1 MGAGCCSTKSKV
13 VHKSPELEWQDM
25 LRSYK
30 LENLVSGSSMKFKE
44 LVYQGIPT
52 HLRWEVWMKL
62 LKVSVS
68 KQEYDDLLQNS
79 THDEQIDKDIHRT
92 FPGNEFI
99 SSESGQKSLKNVLSV
114 LSHTLTEGY
123 WQGMNY
129 IVGLVLIQ
137 SIGNEAE
144 SYFFLKSLFTEFR
157 ANLLFER
164 NFKTLNEMCEKF
176 HKSLETQ
183 DHLLE
188 HTIKTLHLDDHL
200 WVFKWFITMF
210 TYNFNFKTIVRVWDA
225 LLVNDLNFLVS
236 ISVSVALEL
245 SKSFQDKSIET
256 VLALCEKPD
265 IDIDKVLYRANKI
278 KILE

>member
-13 VHKSPELEWQDM
+13 IHKSPELEWGDM

-30 LENLVSGSSMKFKE
+30 LENLVSGSSMKLKE
-44 LVYQGIPT
+44 LVYQGIPS

-114 LSHTLTEGY
+114 LSHTLPEGY

-144 SYFFLKSLFTEFR
+144 SYFFLKNLFTDFQ

-164 NFKTLNEMCEKF
+164 NFKTLNSMCERF
-176 HKSLETQ
+176 HKALETQ
-183 DHLLE
+183 DLPLE
-188 HTIKTLHLDDHL
+188 NSLKTLHLDDHL

-210 TYNFNFKTIVRVWDA
+210 TYNFHHKTILRVWDA
-225 LLVNDLNFLVS
+225 LLVRDLNFLIN

-245 SKSFQDKSIET
+245 SKTIQDKPIET
-256 VLALCEKPD
+256 VLALVDKPD
-265 IDIDKVLYRANKI
+265 IDIERVLFRADKI